1 MNTLLAIVIMN
12 CLALIPHL
20 NPPSNKME
28 KLLQTTAIG
37 YLSLPQPSRKA
48 PRLSRLFVISSRDIV
63 AMRTIRIIVADP
75 G

>member
-20 NPPSNKME
+20 KLPLNKME

-37 YLSLPQPSRKA
+37 YLPLLRPSRKA
-48 PRLSRLFVISSRDIV
+48 PHLDRLFVISSRDIV
-63 AMRTIRIIVADP
+63 AMRTIDNSLW
-75 G
+75 